1 MSHVTTGKNTYQRSD
16 MRLLPWT
23 SDTGKPCYVPL
34 SEEGGGGP
42 VSNLADIVEARQVAD
57 GRDVVAEAEDIL
69 ANPAAGA
76 LALRLALAAVVRVF
90 GNVVRVAESRGQRL
104 GLLDPDDA

>member
-1 MSHVTTGKNTYQRSD
+1 MTMGKEARYQGD
-16 MRLLPWT
+16 MRLLPWA

-34 SEEGGGGP
+34 TAEGGP
-42 VSNLADIVEARQVAD
+42 VSAIADAVEGEQVAD
-57 GRDVVAEAEDIL
+57 AQAVLAEAESIL

-76 LALRLALAAVVRVF
+76 LALRLALGAAVRVL
-90 GNVVRVAESRGQRL
+90 GGVIRVAESRGQRL